1 MCFLQHF
8 YQVDSFD
15 EFPLFSM
22 SFIERPKTFA
32 LEVLAALTESTFK
45 VEISIPA
52 NPKTPLTQRAIVAV
66 KTGLCGSI

>member
-1 MCFLQHF
+1 
-8 YQVDSFD
+8 
-15 EFPLFSM
+15 M

-66 KTGLCGSI
+66 KTGLCSSI